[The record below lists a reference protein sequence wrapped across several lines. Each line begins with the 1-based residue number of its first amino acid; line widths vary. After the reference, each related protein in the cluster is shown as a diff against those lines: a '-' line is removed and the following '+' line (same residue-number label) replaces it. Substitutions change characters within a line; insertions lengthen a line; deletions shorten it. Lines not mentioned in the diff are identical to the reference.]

1 MNPGQLDRK
10 VILQSM
16 TETRD
21 SLGDVIQ
28 TWTTYATP
36 WARRIG
42 STGKEATENVDQE
55 KNVKPVKWRVRYDDR
70 IGVADRLIYL
80 GTVHD
85 IQDVAEIG
93 REHMMEL
100 DTIARDNEPF
110 NLTPDVLWVRI
121 SQDVATEA
129 GASSTLIRFEKIADI
144 EGKAA
149 WAYTGGSN
157 DINIEWT
164 GATNEPFNSWVVV
177 LIYLGDSER
186 LLITASASDTESPL
200 LNTDWTFNGAV
211 ISAR

>member
-42 STGKEATENVDQE
+42 STGKEATENVDQK

-100 DTIARDNEPF
+100 DTIARDNEVF
-110 NLTPDVLWVRI
+110 NLFPEKLYLSGSGTDADGTTVTKISDLNSRARWQWSDNDTLESITVAWDGSKWAVAASLNSGSLAFNGTVDV
-121 SQDVATEA
+121 
-129 GASSTLIRFEKIADI
+129 
-144 EGKAA
+144 
-149 WAYTGGSN
+149 
-157 DINIEWT
+157 
-164 GATNEPFNSWVVV
+164 
-177 LIYLGDSER
+177 
-186 LLITASASDTESPL
+186 ESPL
-200 LNTDWTFNGAV
+200 LITQWDSPYPDL
-211 ISAR
+211 ILSSL